1 MARLSN
7 LSQWN
12 GVRTVAQRC
21 GLSACAALVAAL
33 LGTGQAFASA
43 GCDAVNAGGFN
54 EPLSLGFSTKSVSNF
69 VVGDAITFTITT
81 IGGGAEGWTLTS
93 GNSTQLD
100 QFVTGFTVTEVRF
113 YTVTGNNQDATLN
126 QTITAPGPQG
136 GLGVT
141 ATCIPAGSANTDSQ
155 KVRGLQIAASNLV
168 AHTSGAAITGAINSA
183 IDDAFNGGG
192 PPLSFGPSGIAFNFT
207 APRSQVSR
215 RADEAFAAL
224 GYDGMPGKARP
235 PPVIQSDWSAWAD
248 VHGTGWDRNDTRADL
263 DGTQI
268 NVTAGLGRKL
278 TPDLLVG
285 VVGGYEHFKYKST
298 LLSGTLKGDGWTI
311 GGYGAWRFAPHWR
324 FDAALAWSDIAYDA
338 VAGTAAG
345 SFGASRWLAS
355 AGLTGRYAIAALIVA
370 PSSRLYA
377 LWEQQDAWTDSL
389 GTLQAA
395 RNFSAGRIATG
406 GKVSYPWLTG
416 DWRVAPYLGL
426 YGDWRFATDDALPAG
441 LPVVGIGDGWSARL
455 TGGVTMA
462 KAGGPSVSLGGEYG
476 GLGANYKVWSANG
489 RLNWPF

>member
-1 MARLSN
+1 MMRRGAVSL
-7 LSQWN
+7 
-12 GVRTVAQRC
+12 G
-21 GLSACAALVAAL
+21 AALLAAA
-33 LGTGQAFASA
+33 LGTGQALASA
-43 GCDAVNAGGFN
+43 GCHAVNAGGFN
-54 EPLSLGFSTKSVSNF
+54 VGPATGTLNQNITIAGFA
-69 VVGDAITFTITT
+69 VGDTISWNVTLGG
-81 IGGGAEGWTLTS
+81 IGVANWGVGAGTRNTS
-93 GNSTQLD
+93 IFHFFASTNQS
-100 QFVTGFTVTEVRF
+100 
-113 YTVTGNNQDATLN
+113 YTVTGNLIAGQADTTLN
-126 QTITAPGPQG
+126 QVVQIAFGDSAT
-136 GLGVT
+136 VT
-141 ATCIPAGSANTDSQ
+141 ATCTPAGSGGANTDSQ

-168 AHTSGAAITGAINSA
+168 AHTSGAAITAAINGAIN
-183 IDDAFNGGG
+183 DAFKRASD
-192 PPLSFGPSGIAFNFT
+192 PWVVFSPSGIAFNFT

-215 RADEAFAAL
+215 RAGEAFAAL

-285 VVGGYEHFKYKST
+285 VVGGYENFKYKST
-298 LLSGTLKGDGWTI
+298 LLSGTFKGDGWTI

-355 AGLTGRYAIAALIVA
+355 AGLTGRYAIGALIVA

-395 RNFSAGRIATG
+395 RSFSAGRVATG
-406 GKVSYPWLTG
+406 AMVSYPWLTG

-426 YGDWRFATDDALPAG
+426 YGDWRFSTDDAVPAG

-489 RLNWPF
+489 QLNWPF